1 MRVDVQAAECTPAR
15 REVVRETRRLAGG
28 GLLLLALCVW
38 GGDPLAAQAVSA
50 PADTAARVDARS
62 LDAHPPHAE
71 SASPLLPPEHWAV
84 RAVERADALG
94 LAGGFFPAQDAV
106 PRGVVLDAL
115 EHAAARA
122 QERSPGLGRV
132 AQGWLERFR
141 EEFPEYGEDAE
152 GDALLLP
159 ANGSVGAGFSDERGR
174 LSPVAGYQTT
184 RGEPQPVPDVSTP
197 RADLAASVHAGRHAA
212 GWIHGRWQEGGA
224 DVARW
229 EAVAQAGPLA
239 LSAGKQP
246 VSYGWGEGGGVVLSS
261 TLMPR
266 VEVRTVRP
274 LRPGGVLRWAGAISG
289 HTFASRLGG
298 SRHPDEPWLWGA
310 RVAFQPHARL
320 SFAVNRASIFGGDDP
335 LTAGKLFKMALG
347 VIRGTRFENQVLSFE
362 GRWRLPTESVVPAT
376 LYLEWGAD
384 DGAGAL
390 DELPARVAGIFLP
403 ALPGAPELAAGAE
416 YARFPVACCGH
427 GPWYLNS
434 SHTGNWARGS
444 RPLGH
449 PLGGE
454 GWELAAYGR
463 ADLLDAR
470 LRVQLRG
477 FARHRSDE
485 SLATLTGGNLYTPG
499 RAGRATGF
507 TARAA
512 WRLTPRVELR
522 AAGFGEAGDG
532 WSEQGLDAA
541 VSVFF

>member
-1 MRVDVQAAECTPAR
+1 MRVDVQAAERTPAGR
-15 REVVRETRRLAGG
+15 DVVTKARRLAGG

-38 GGDPLAAQAVSA
+38 GRDSLAAQAVPTS
-50 PADTAARVDARS
+50 PDTVARARS
-62 LDAHPPHAE
+62 LEAHAPHAG

-84 RAVERADALG
+84 RAAERADALG
-94 LAGGFFPAQDAV
+94 LAGDFFPAQDAV

-122 QERSPGLGRV
+122 GERSPGLARL
-132 AQGWLERFR
+132 AQGWLDRFR
-141 EEFPEYGEDAE
+141 EEFPEYGEDAL

-174 LSPVAGYQTT
+174 LSPAVGYQAA

-197 RADLAASVHAGRHAA
+197 RVDVAASVHAGRHLV
-212 GWIHGRWQEGGA
+212 GWIHGRWQEGGP

-261 TLMPR
+261 TLLPR
-266 VEVRTVRP
+266 VEVRTARP
-274 LRPGGVLRWAGAISG
+274 LRFGGPLRLAGAISA

-310 RVAFQPHARL
+310 RLAFQPHARL
-320 SFAVNRASIFGGDDP
+320 SFAIDRASIFGGDDP
-335 LTAGKLFKMALG
+335 VTGEKLVKMFLG
-347 VIRGTRFENQVLSFE
+347 IIRGTQFENQVLSFE
-362 GRWRLPTESVVPAT
+362 GRWRMPTESVLPAT

-390 DELPARVAGIFLP
+390 DEMPGRVGGVFFP
-403 ALPGAPELAAGAE
+403 ALPGVPEVGAGAE
-416 YARFPVACCGH
+416 VAHFPAVRGGH

-434 SHTGNWARGS
+434 SHPGNWARGS

-449 PLGGE
+449 PVGGE
-454 GWELAAYGR
+454 GWEAAAYAR

-470 LRVQLRG
+470 LRVQVRG
-477 FARHRSDE
+477 FTRHRSDE
-485 SLATLTGGNLYTPG
+485 SLLSHGGGNLFAPART
-499 RAGRATGF
+499 GRATGF

-512 WRLTPRVELR
+512 WRLTPRLELR

-541 VSVFF
+541 VSLFF

>member
-1 MRVDVQAAECTPAR
+1 MRVDVQAECTRAEPAR
-15 REVVRETRRLAGG
+15 RKVVRETRRLAGG
-28 GLLLLALCVW
+28 GVLLLALCVC
-38 GGDPLAAQAVSA
+38 GGGALAAQAV
-50 PADTAARVDARS
+50 PPDTAARVDVRS
-62 LDAHPPHAE
+62 LDAHAPHAG

-84 RAVERADALG
+84 RAAERADALG
-94 LAGGFFPAQDAV
+94 LAGDFFPAQDAV

-115 EHAAARA
+115 EQAAARA
-122 QERSPGLGRV
+122 RERSPGLARL
-132 AQGWLERFR
+132 ARGWLDRFR

-159 ANGSVGAGFSDERGR
+159 ANGRVGAGFSDERGR
-174 LSPVAGYQTT
+174 LSPVIGYQAT
-184 RGEPQPVPDVSTP
+184 RGEPRPVPDVSTP
-197 RADLAASVHAGRHAA
+197 RVDLAAAVRAGPHAV

-229 EAVAQAGPLA
+229 EAVAQAGALA

-246 VSYGWGEGGGVVLSS
+246 VSYGWGEGGGVVLAS
-261 TLMPR
+261 TLLPR
-266 VEVRTVRP
+266 VELRTVRP
-274 LRPGGVLRWAGAISG
+274 LRPGGLLRWAGAISV
-289 HTFASRLGG
+289 HTFASRMGG
-298 SRHPDEPWLWGA
+298 TRHPDEPWLWGA

-320 SFAVNRASIFGGDDP
+320 SFAVNRASIFGGDEVV
-335 LTAGKLFKMALG
+335 TAEKLLKMAVG
-347 VIRGTRFENQVLSFE
+347 VIRGTQFENQVLSFE
-362 GRWRLPTESVVPAT
+362 GRLRLPTESVLPAT

-390 DELPARVAGIFLP
+390 NELPGQVLGVFFP
-403 ALPGAPELAAGAE
+403 ALPGAPALAAGAE

-454 GWELAAYGR
+454 GWEAAAYAR

-485 SLATLTGGNLYTPG
+485 SLATLYGGNLYTPG
-499 RAGRATGF
+499 REGRATGF

-512 WRLTPRVELR
+512 WRLTPRAELR
-522 AAGFGEAGDG
+522 AAAFGESGDG
-532 WSEQGLDAA
+532 WSERGVDAS
-541 VSVFF
+541 VSLFF